1 MINDLNITNVLF
13 IIMNNILVTETEI
26 DNWAIDLKSK
36 FKEITGD
43 DMTPEKEIEIRHEIK
58 RKIQFEKYQKDYYE
72 TNRARIAQNK
82 KNKTKD
88 TNYDCSICSYKTQH
102 KGNINA
108 HNKRMH
114 SNSSL

>member
-58 RKIQFEKYQKDYYE
+58 RKITCFFWAADILCFGVNLLRKDE
-72 TNRARIAQNK
+72 L
-82 KNKTKD
+82 
-88 TNYDCSICSYKTQH
+88 S
-102 KGNINA
+102 
-108 HNKRMH
+108 
-114 SNSSL
+114 